1 MKLGI
6 LGTGMIVKDLCRT
19 IKEFNIEYVSILG
32 TEQTR
37 EETESMKDQMGFN
50 RTHYDYDEMLASEVD
65 TIYVALPNHL
75 HYAFSKKA
83 LLAGKHVIIEKP
95 ITSNGQELKELMD
108 IAKEKELMIFEAM
121 STHYLPAYISMKE
134 DLNKIGSL
142 KIVNFNYSQ
151 YSSRYNAF
159 KQGTILPA
167 FDYTKSGGALMDINV
182 YNVHAIIGMF
192 GLPKD
197 AQYLPNIEN
206 KIDTSGIMMYDYG
219 TFKALSIGAKD
230 CKAPILSTMQGD
242 LGTIMIE
249 RPVNGMTSY
258 KIVYNNGEI
267 EEKSFDSSTHRLYY
281 EFMEFMRIMNEKDW
295 ARHNELLEMSYGIS
309 CLMENARKKAG
320 VIFTADKA

>member
-19 IKEFNIEYVSILG
+19 IEKIGLEYISILG

-37 EETESMKDQMGFN
+37 EETEMLKEKCHFDA
-50 RTHYDYDEMLASEVD
+50 THYDYDEMLSSDVD

-83 LLAGKHVIIEKP
+83 LEAGKHVIIEKP
-95 ITSNGQELKELMD
+95 ITSNAGELKELMH

-121 STHYLPAYISMKE
+121 TIHHMPAYKAMKE
-134 DLNKIGSL
+134 DLAKIGNL

-159 KQGTILPA
+159 KEGSILPA

-182 YNVHAIIGMF
+182 YNVHAIVGLF
-192 GLPKD
+192 GLPKT
-197 AQYLPNIEN
+197 AQYLPNIERQ
-206 KIDTSGIMMYDYG
+206 IDTSGIMVYDYDS
-219 TFKALSIGAKD
+219 FKALSIGAKD

-258 KIVYNNGEI
+258 KIIYNNGQQ
-267 EEKSFDSSTHRLYY
+267 EEKVFDDTTHRLYY
-281 EFMEFMRIMNEKDW
+281 EFVEFIRIIKEKDW
-295 ARHNELLEMSYGIS
+295 SSHNRLLELSYTIS
-309 CLMENARKKAG
+309 DLMETTRKQAG
-320 VIFTADKA
+320 VIFSSDN